1 MKEGREEQRG
11 EGGGERGGEGWREGE
26 AGDEGP
32 RGVVVVHEQEDEQAG
47 GKNVANFRP
56 ATAERRAVS
65 VSKRGQQT
73 TPMKRRLGQRK
84 G

>member
-1 MKEGREEQRG
+1 M
-11 EGGGERGGEGWREGE
+11 GGERGRRGVERGGSRGEGM
-26 AGDEGP
+26 
-32 RGVVVVHEQEDEQAG
+32 RGGCRSVHEQEHEQAG

-56 ATAERRAVS
+56 ATAERTAVS
-65 VSKRGQQT
+65 VHKRGQQA

>member
-1 MKEGREEQRG
+1 M
-11 EGGGERGGEGWREGE
+11 GGERGRRGVERGGSRREGM
-26 AGDEGP
+26 
-32 RGVVVVHEQEDEQAG
+32 RGGCRSVHEQEHEQAG

-65 VSKRGQQT
+65 VGKRGQQA
-73 TPMKRRLGQRK
+73 TPMKRRLRQRK

>member
-1 MKEGREEQRG
+1 MSFHYELVPHN
-11 EGGGERGGEGWREGE
+11 E
-26 AGDEGP
+26 AHSSTSV

-65 VSKRGQQT
+65 VSKREQQT